1 MKKITAVLFLL
12 CSFSLWSQSGSSGG
26 SGTGTGSGPGIRITI
41 SSLVNSDTIE
51 ILPNLVDSNVVGY
64 KIYDSDFVLVKQAT
78 IQPTN
83 NETITVNNMESD
95 HYYIQIML
103 ENQVHVI
110 QIVNKQFIKE

>member
-1 MKKITAVLFLL
+1 MKKITALLLLL
-12 CSFSLWSQSGSSGG
+12 CSISLWSQTG
-26 SGTGTGSGPGIRITI
+26 SGTGTGTSTGGGSGIRITI
-41 SSLVNSDTIE
+41 SSSVNSNSIE
-51 ILPNLVDSNVVGY
+51 ILPNLVDAKVVGY

-78 IQPTN
+78 LQPIN
-83 NETITVNNMESD
+83 NETITVNDMERD

>member
-1 MKKITAVLFLL
+1 MKTKIILLFLFI
-12 CSFSLWSQSGSSGG
+12 SVSIWSQTSSGSGNSTSGG
-26 SGTGTGSGPGIRITI
+26 GSGIRITI
-41 SSLVNSDTIE
+41 SSSVNSNSIE
-51 ILPNLVDSNVVGY
+51 ILPNLVDAKVVGY

-78 IQPTN
+78 LQPIN
-83 NETITVNNMESD
+83 NETITVNDMERD